1 MWAEET
7 VLCKTGSL
15 LYLRCLLFPLI
26 FAGIVLV
33 RKCPETSAQVRGE
46 THSLRIVWKVK
57 APEAGGGGGSS

>member
-1 MWAEET
+1 M
-7 VLCKTGSL
+7 
-15 LYLRCLLFPLI
+15 YLRCLLFPLI